1 MDFCNST
8 FWNWAAFWN
17 ADGPK
22 LPSCFR
28 HSVLMIVPCV
38 ILWILSI
45 ISSIREFFR
54 RFGRLRSRP
63 GLTPWTKF
71 TVTKLV
77 LTSLLILCSLA
88 EGIYLLSQ
96 YNLKNVLISK
106 AYYSS
111 IIIRIFTFVLALYL
125 QYKQNKER
133 KLNSYALSAFWL
145 LFFVCN
151 LFSSPIITAFGVK
164 LEEMTNP
171 FIYTFRMIT
180 VIALSAQTLLSFF
193 TDPPNSVSW
202 NTQTNE
208 FQIEQQP
215 LLSRIFFSWMTKFV
229 WHGYRNAFDNDN
241 LPVIKQKMHAMHA
254 FQRFQKQWCKKQRFQ
269 EISTEANRTF
279 RKRVTHYIRHL
290 SLTFAV
296 YKSIWPWILITAPIE
311 LICSILS
318 ILPPILMDYIIQFAG
333 NSEPVWHGYVY
344 AASFFLVA
352 SLHTLLLVHNSN
364 FLRNLCFFVHPA
376 LSSAIY
382 RKKAL
387 KGLEESRTNSVNDVL
402 KNMKTIKLCTWE
414 TPIMDRINSERE
426 EEAKVLKKMII
437 YNGLIFFLWTIT
449 PYLFT
454 LGLLIGFAIIKN
466 RHLTPNVA
474 FVTLLISNMILSECM
489 GMQEK
494 ISKGNRAFR
503 KVVDFLLRKQIDE
516 LVVDDEADIK
526 NAIEIDAGIFQLDR
540 ESDPVL
546 QEVTFSVPHGCL
558 AAVVGPEDA
567 EKRALFST
575 IIGDMHSPLKGCV
588 RIMKGE
594 RLAYVGPDPWTLKE
608 NIRQEIL
615 FGKLMD
621 EERYEAILKLC
632 GLLPDIQNLPD
643 GDLTKVGIR
652 KTRLS
657 EEQLQRVCL
666 ARAMYLDA
674 DIYLLDEAFNY
685 LSSQGREDI
694 FRHILGPNGLLKR
707 KTRIIS
713 TRDLFILPECDK
725 IFFMS
730 EGRISESGSYHQLL
744 QKDGGFAKWVERNL
758 ENSTGRKNDRTSI
771 LAKIYTSSISD
782 EMEDLEDDDDENTKN
797 GLNLRTVWTYFRFAS
812 IPLTFLTFLGFA
824 GYLCFEI
831 GANIWLSKWSSDL
844 ARRLDV
850 NSVGIRAG
858 IYVFLGFGQCMS
870 LIISVCCMCFAFK
883 RFAIHL
889 YESIVR
895 STFRAPVEFFDTTSL
910 NAILQRF
917 GRDISKMDIHI
928 PDIMQAIVG
937 VMVVVL
943 GSFIV
948 ISVYHPF
955 FLIVISVTSICF
967 VLLMRFYMTC
977 NRRIQALQYRAQQ
990 QVVNS
995 IIDSILAGS
1004 TIRAYRS
1011 QYEFANLHD
1020 ELMDSHSRAVLAS
1033 EQINRWFEIRLQFLA
1048 NIFVFSA
1055 AMFSVAYKSSLNPAH
1070 VGLTMFYALNMAN
1083 KLVRWVP
1090 IIAALIEDP
1099 MTSLQRIQEYSN
1111 SIKPEGFWTR
1121 EQSPFSPNEWP
1132 DRGGIVFQD
1141 YSVKRNNG
1149 NGFMLQNINVV
1160 IPPGQKVAIVGG
1172 KGSGKITL
1180 VYGLLRAVNSESG
1193 TIFVDG
1199 VDIAMLGLHDLR
1211 SKIAY
1216 IPKTPVVFKESIRHN
1231 LDPLNKYSDEDLWRA
1246 VEMSHLTS
1254 CIASLEGGLD
1264 YRITK
1269 EEILSFGQ
1277 KQQLSL
1283 ARALLKNAKILV
1295 WDEDPVTEDLE
1306 TDQLIRNIVT
1316 NELADC
1322 TVVTLSHRLYTVRDY
1337 ERVLVMEDGR
1347 IVEDGKPAVLMTNT
1361 QSSFRQLCKGVGL
1374 L

>member
-1 MDFCNST
+1 M
-8 FWNWAAFWN
+8 
-17 ADGPK
+17 
-22 LPSCFR
+22 
-28 HSVLMIVPCV
+28 M
-38 ILWILSI
+38 
-45 ISSIREFFR
+45 
-54 RFGRLRSRP
+54 
-63 GLTPWTKF
+63 
-71 TVTKLV
+71 
-77 LTSLLILCSLA
+77 
-88 EGIYLLSQ
+88 
-96 YNLKNVLISK
+96 
-106 AYYSS
+106 
-111 IIIRIFTFVLALYL
+111 
-125 QYKQNKER
+125 
-133 KLNSYALSAFWL
+133 
-145 LFFVCN
+145 
-151 LFSSPIITAFGVK
+151 
-164 LEEMTNP
+164 
-171 FIYTFRMIT
+171 
-180 VIALSAQTLLSFF
+180 
-193 TDPPNSVSW
+193 
-202 NTQTNE
+202 
-208 FQIEQQP
+208 
-215 LLSRIFFSWMTKFV
+215 
-229 WHGYRNAFDNDN
+229 
-241 LPVIKQKMHAMHA
+241 
-254 FQRFQKQWCKKQRFQ
+254 
-269 EISTEANRTF
+269 
-279 RKRVTHYIRHL
+279 
-290 SLTFAV
+290 
-296 YKSIWPWILITAPIE
+296 
-311 LICSILS
+311 
-318 ILPPILMDYIIQFAG
+318 
-333 NSEPVWHGYVY
+333 
-344 AASFFLVA
+344 
-352 SLHTLLLVHNSN
+352 
-364 FLRNLCFFVHPA
+364 
-376 LSSAIY
+376 
-382 RKKAL
+382 
-387 KGLEESRTNSVNDVL
+387 
-402 KNMKTIKLCTWE
+402 
-414 TPIMDRINSERE
+414 
-426 EEAKVLKKMII
+426 
-437 YNGLIFFLWTIT
+437 
-449 PYLFT
+449 
-454 LGLLIGFAIIKN
+454 
-466 RHLTPNVA
+466 
-474 FVTLLISNMILSECM
+474 
-489 GMQEK
+489 
-494 ISKGNRAFR
+494 
-503 KVVDFLLRKQIDE
+503 KQIS
-516 LVVDDEADIK
+516 
-526 NAIEIDAGIFQLDR
+526 LDR

-588 RIMKGE
+588 RIMK
-594 RLAYVGPDPWTLKE
+594 
-608 NIRQEIL
+608 
-615 FGKLMD
+615 
-621 EERYEAILKLC
+621 
-632 GLLPDIQNLPD
+632 
-643 GDLTKVGIR
+643 

-797 GLNLRTVWTYFRFAS
+797 G
-812 IPLTFLTFLGFA
+812 
-824 GYLCFEI
+824 I

-858 IYVFLGFGQCMS
+858 IYVFLGFGQCEFFFGGMS

>member
-382 RKKAL
+382 RKCLRLTNTSMGISDLSEITKLAAVKAPQASEWLMDAHQMWSRPLRIIFLGALLCSYITEGVDLGFYLLTGIAIFIGYFGKKYDDFKKAL

-402 KNMKTIKLCTWE
+402 KNMK
-414 TPIMDRINSERE
+414 
-426 EEAKVLKKMII
+426 
-437 YNGLIFFLWTIT
+437 
-449 PYLFT
+449 FT

-652 KTRLS
+652 
-657 EEQLQRVCL
+657 
-666 ARAMYLDA
+666 
-674 DIYLLDEAFNY
+674 
-685 LSSQGREDI
+685 
-694 FRHILGPNGLLKR
+694 
-707 KTRIIS
+707 TRIIS